1 MAVKLPQDAA
11 RALEMLESAGWES
24 YAVGG
29 CVRDSLLGIEP
40 HDWDLCTAAPPEEMK
55 KVFAGERVIETGLK
69 HGTLTLLAPSGPI
82 EITTFRSESGYSD
95 CRHPDRVSF
104 VRNIHA
110 DLARRDFTVNAM
122 AYSPARGM
130 RDDFGGQEDLKN
142 GVLRCVGDP
151 GERFREDA
159 LRILRALRFAARF
172 GLTVEEETA
181 AALRENRE
189 LLAHISPERI
199 FSELKGILCAR
210 GAGEMLLSF
219 PEVFFV
225 FLPELA
231 PMRGFDTRRPQNHC
245 WDVWD
250 HTAHAVDAIAPE
262 SVLRLAALFH
272 DSGKPETFRYDAQ
285 AGHGRFPGHPAA
297 SARIADA
304 ALRALRC
311 DNATRE
317 RVLVLV
323 ENHEMRTGH
332 GKKELRRLLARI
344 GEENMRDLL
353 RMRRADAAAHAPDAA
368 ARLATLADED
378 ERLLNEIAAEHSCLR
393 VKDLAVSGNDLL
405 ALGLK
410 PGPAVGET
418 LSRLLDLVL
427 DEAIPNEKEAL
438 LAAAQKEIQTHE

>member
-1 MAVKLPQDAA
+1 MPNTVNRIINTFIKNGFFAYV
-11 RALEMLESAGWES
+11 
-24 YAVGG
+24 VGG
-29 CVRDSLLGIEP
+29 CVRDSLLNTVP
-40 HDWDLCTAAPPEEMK
+40 SDWDICTSALPEDMK
-55 KVFAGERVIETGLK
+55 RLFQKTVDTGIQ
-69 HGTLTLLAPSGPI
+69 HGTVSILLDGGI
-82 EITTFRSESGYSD
+82 FEVTTFRCDGDYKDHRRPEHVTFTKSITE
-95 CRHPDRVSF
+95 
-104 VRNIHA
+104 

-122 AYSPARGM
+122 AYSPVRGL
-130 RDDFGGQEDLKN
+130 RDDFGGREDLRN

-172 GLTVEEETA
+172 GLTIEEKTA

-189 LLAHISPERI
+189 LLRNISPERI

-210 GAGEMLLSF
+210 GAGEMLLAF

-225 FLPELA
+225 ILPELA

-245 WDVWD
+245 WDVWG

-262 SVLRLAALFH
+262 SVLRLTMLFH

-285 AGHGRFPGHPAA
+285 AGFGRFPGHPAV

-304 ALRALRC
+304 ALRSLRC
-311 DNATRE
+311 DNAARE
-317 RVLVLV
+317 RVVTLV

-332 GKKELRRLLARI
+332 GKKDLRRLLAKI
-344 GEENMRDLL
+344 GEKNMHDLL
-353 RMRRADAAAHAPDAA
+353 LVRRADAAAHAPEAA
-368 ARLATLADED
+368 ARLTALADED
-378 ERLLNEIAAEHSCLR
+378 ERILHEITAERGCLH

-410 PGPAVGET
+410 PGAAVGET

-427 DEAIPNEKEAL
+427 DEEVPNEKGAL
-438 LAAAQKEIQTHE
+438 LAAARKEMQTHE

>member
-1 MAVKLPQDAA
+1 MKLPQDAA

-55 KVFAGERVIETGLK
+55 KVFAGERVLETGLK
-69 HGTLTLLAPSGPI
+69 HGTLTLLAPGGPM
-82 EITTFRSESGYSD
+82 EITTFRTESGYSD
-95 CRHPDRVSF
+95 GRHPDSVSF
-104 VRNIHA
+104 VRDIHA

-122 AYSPARGM
+122 AYSPVHGL

-159 LRILRALRFAARF
+159 LRLLRALRFAARF
-172 GLTVEEETA
+172 DLTIEEKTA
-181 AALRENRE
+181 AALRENRA
-189 LLAHISPERI
+189 LLSNVSPERI

-210 GAGEMLLSF
+210 GAGEMLLRF
-219 PEVFFV
+219 PEVFFA

-231 PMRGFDTRRPQNHC
+231 PMQGFDTRRPQNHC
-245 WDVWD
+245 WDVWG
-250 HTAHAVDAIAPE
+250 HTAHAVDAIEPRT
-262 SVLRLAALFH
+262 VLRLTMLFH
-272 DSGKPETFRYDAQ
+272 DSGKPETFRFDTK
-285 AGHGRFPGHPAA
+285 AGFGRFPGHPAI

-304 ALRALRC
+304 ALRDLRC

-317 RVLVLV
+317 RVITLV

-332 GKKELRRLLARI
+332 SKKDLRRLLAKI

-353 RMRRADAAAHAPDAA
+353 LVRRADAAAHAPEAA
-368 ARLATLADED
+368 ARLAALADED
-378 ERLLNEIAAEHSCLR
+378 ERILKELLTERGCLH

-405 ALGLK
+405 LLGLK
-410 PGPAVGET
+410 PGAAVGET
-418 LSRLLDLVL
+418 LARLLDRVL
-427 DEAIPNEKEAL
+427 DEEIPNEKEAL
-438 LAAAQKEIQTHE
+438 LAAARKEIQEHE

>member
-1 MAVKLPQDAA
+1 MRLPEDAA
-11 RALEMLESAGWES
+11 RALKKLESAGWES

-40 HDWDLCTAAPPEEMK
+40 HDWDLCTAAPPEAMK

-69 HGTLTLLAPSGPI
+69 HGTLTLLAPSGPL
-82 EITTFRSESGYSD
+82 EITTFRTESGYSD

-104 VRNIHA
+104 VRDIHA

-122 AYSPARGM
+122 AYSPVRGL
-130 RDDFGGQEDLKN
+130 RDDFGGREDLRN

-172 GLTVEEETA
+172 GLTIEEKTA

-189 LLAHISPERI
+189 LLRNISPERI
-199 FSELKGILCAR
+199 FSELKGVLCAR
-210 GAGEMLLSF
+210 GAGEMLLAF

-225 FLPELA
+225 ILPELA

-245 WDVWD
+245 WDVWG

-262 SVLRLAALFH
+262 SVLRLTMLFH

-285 AGHGRFPGHPAA
+285 AGFGRFPGHPAV

-304 ALRALRC
+304 ALRSLRC
-311 DNATRE
+311 DNAARE
-317 RVLVLV
+317 RVVTLV

-332 GKKELRRLLARI
+332 GKKDLRRPLFHR
-344 GEENMRDLL
+344 
-353 RMRRADAAAHAPDAA
+353 
-368 ARLATLADED
+368 
-378 ERLLNEIAAEHSCLR
+378 
-393 VKDLAVSGNDLL
+393 
-405 ALGLK
+405 
-410 PGPAVGET
+410 
-418 LSRLLDLVL
+418 
-427 DEAIPNEKEAL
+427 
-438 LAAAQKEIQTHE
+438 

>member
-1 MAVKLPQDAA
+1 MKLPQDAA

-55 KVFAGERVIETGLK
+55 KVFAGERVLETGLK
-69 HGTLTLLAPSGPI
+69 HGTLTLLAPSGPL
-82 EITTFRSESGYSD
+82 EITTFRTESGYSD
-95 CRHPDRVSF
+95 GRHPDSVAF

-122 AYSPARGM
+122 AYSPVHGL

-159 LRILRALRFAARF
+159 LRLLRALRFAARF
-172 GLTVEEETA
+172 GLTIEEKTA
-181 AALRENRE
+181 AALRENRA
-189 LLAHISPERI
+189 LLCHVSPERI

-210 GAGEMLLSF
+210 GAGEMLLAF
-219 PEVFFV
+219 PEVFFA

-231 PMRGFDTRRPQNHC
+231 PMQGFDTRRPQNHC
-245 WDVWD
+245 WDVWG

-262 SVLRLAALFH
+262 PVLRLTMLFH
-272 DSGKPETFRYDAQ
+272 DSGKPETFRFDAQ
-285 AGHGRFPGHPAA
+285 AGFGRFPGHPAI
-297 SARIADA
+297 SARIADT
-304 ALRALRC
+304 ALRRLRC

-317 RVLVLV
+317 RVITLV

-332 GKKELRRLLARI
+332 GKKDLRRLLAKI
-344 GEENMRDLL
+344 GEESMRDLL
-353 RMRRADAAAHAPDAA
+353 LVRRADAAAHAPEAA
-368 ARLATLADED
+368 ARLTALAGED
-378 ERLLNEIAAEHSCLR
+378 ERLLNEIVAEHGCLH

-410 PGPAVGET
+410 PGSAVGET

-438 LAAAQKEIQTHE
+438 LTAARKEIQEHE

>member
-1 MAVKLPQDAA
+1 MRLPEGAA
-11 RALEMLESAGWES
+11 RALEKLESAGWES

-40 HDWDLCTAAPPEEMK
+40 HDWDLCTAAPPEAMK

-69 HGTLTLLAPSGPI
+69 HGTLTLLAPSGPL
-82 EITTFRSESGYSD
+82 EITTFRTESGYSD

-104 VRNIHA
+104 VRDIHA

-122 AYSPARGM
+122 AYSPVRGL
-130 RDDFGGQEDLKN
+130 RDDFGGREDLRN

-172 GLTVEEETA
+172 GLTIEEKTA

-189 LLAHISPERI
+189 LLRNISPERI

-210 GAGEMLLSF
+210 GAGEMLLAF

-225 FLPELA
+225 ILPELA
-231 PMRGFDTRRPQNHC
+231 PMRGFDTCRPQNHC
-245 WDVWD
+245 WDVWG

-262 SVLRLAALFH
+262 SVLRLTMLFH

-285 AGHGRFPGHPAA
+285 AGFGRFPGHPAV

-311 DNATRE
+311 DNAARE
-317 RVLVLV
+317 RVVTLV

-332 GKKELRRLLARI
+332 GKKDLRRLLAKI
-344 GEENMRDLL
+344 GEKNMHDLL
-353 RMRRADAAAHAPDAA
+353 LVRRADAAAHAPEAA
-368 ARLATLADED
+368 ARLTALADED
-378 ERLLNEIAAEHSCLR
+378 ERILHEITAERGCLH

-410 PGPAVGET
+410 PGAAVGET

-427 DEAIPNEKEAL
+427 DEEVPNEKGAL
-438 LAAAQKEIQTHE
+438 LAAAQKEMQTHE